1 MSVVDTVLYKM
12 NIVNLKNRQNQLSP
26 DLIMCSKK
34 LYTVR
39 NQLNHKLNYIQ
50 LIFFTFNCDWFLMA

>member
-1 MSVVDTVLYKM
+1 MSVVGIILYKM

-26 DLIMCSKK
+26 DLIMCKK